1 MVLEAEPAGA
11 HLPAQLALVQLR
23 LEPGHV
29 ELFVAAH
36 RDPVLRETL
45 LVRNNGDVLSCFQ
58 LKIAGRECLF
68 D

>member
-45 LVRNNGDVLSCFQ
+45 LVRD
-58 LKIAGRECLF
+58 
-68 D
+68 